1 MMMMMVMEA
10 IIANTYLSGA
20 YSVPGTLLALPML
33 TLLILTATLGVRQFY
48 YLHLYR

>member
-1 MMMMMVMEA
+1 MMMMVMEA
-10 IIANTYLSGA
+10 IIANTYPGA